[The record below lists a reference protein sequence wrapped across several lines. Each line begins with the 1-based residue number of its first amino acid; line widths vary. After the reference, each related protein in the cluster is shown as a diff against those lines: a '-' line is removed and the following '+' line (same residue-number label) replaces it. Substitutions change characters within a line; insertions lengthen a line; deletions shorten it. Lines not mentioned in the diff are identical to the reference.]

1 MATPKRIIPGM
12 LTKEEDLKIKAAKA
26 NGTYKDPVAEQKL
39 KEQQEQEELEN
50 SKPKMAKASQGRK
63 VANENIIFV
72 GNLNPSLTSEQLQGY
87 FKVCGDVV
95 NCNIVISKQ
104 NKQQLQKQKFEGI
117 EEPEKLSPNFG
128 FIEFTSA
135 VGANMALEQLN
146 EKTIEG
152 YEVQVKKAFKN
163 LSASNASSEPKFNVF
178 VGDLNTDVDDDV
190 LINFFKELEGFVS
203 ANVMWD
209 MATGNNRGYG
219 FVTFNTQESA
229 QAAIDAKN
237 GQELN
242 GKAILCNHAAKKEHK
257 PHRNQNQNRP
267 PKRVFNDLP
276 SFFSLQPQHPD
287 EVTLI
292 PPARFFDKRAVA
304 NFISRSITPVDNTSV
319 FIGGILDQL
328 HRFVLDVYLNEFFGP
343 IVKTEH
349 FQGYC
354 LATFAYKESAAKC
367 IMGLHKYD
375 VAGLST
381 LVVYWKKE
389 FVKKPYNK
397 QPQQQEG
404 EQQQEEGEEEEKKQ
418 DVSVEDEQPQEQNEV
433 SADETQVPEEQLQNL
448 NI

>member
-1 MATPKRIIPGM
+1 M

-26 NGTYKDPVAEQKL
+26 NGTYKDPLAEQKL
-39 KEQQEQEELEN
+39 KEQQELEELEK

-72 GNLNPSLTSEQLQGY
+72 GNLNPIITSEQLQNY

-104 NKQQLQKQKFEGI
+104 NKQELQKQKFNGVEA
-117 EEPEKLSPNFG
+117 PENLAPNFG
-128 FIEFTSA
+128 FIEFSSA
-135 VGANMALEQLN
+135 AGAAMALEQLN
-146 EKTIEG
+146 EKSIEG

-163 LSASNASSEPKFNVF
+163 LSASNSSNDLKFNVF
-178 VGDLNTDVDDDV
+178 VGDLNTDVDDDT
-190 LINFFKELEGFVS
+190 LINFFSQLEGFVS

-219 FVTFNTQESA
+219 FVTFNSQEAA
-229 QAAIDAKN
+229 QAAIDSKN

-242 GKAILCNHAAKKEHK
+242 GKAIVCNHAAKKEQK
-257 PHRNQNQNRP
+257 PQRTQNRP

-292 PPARFFDKRAVA
+292 PPTRFFDKRAVA
-304 NFISRSITPVDNTSV
+304 NFISRSITPVENTSV
-319 FIGGILDQL
+319 FIGGIPDQL

-389 FVKKPYNK
+389 FVKKPFQK
-397 QPQQQEG
+397 QPQNATPETQEQ
-404 EQQQEEGEEEEKKQ
+404 EQQSEEQKEEQVAALE
-418 DVSVEDEQPQEQNEV
+418 S
-433 SADETQVPEEQLQNL
+433 QVPEEELQNL

>member
-1 MATPKRIIPGM
+1 MSASKRFIPGM
-12 LTKEEDLKIKAAKA
+12 LTKEEDLKIKAAKSS
-26 NGTYKDPVAEQKL
+26 GTYVDPLAEQKL
-39 KEQQEQEELEN
+39 KEQQELDELEQ

-63 VANENIIFV
+63 VANENIVFV
-72 GNLNPSLTSEQLQGY
+72 GNLNPTLSSEKLEGY

-104 NKQQLQKQKFEGI
+104 NKQELQKQKFNGV
-117 EEPEKLSPNFG
+117 EEAENLSPNFG
-128 FIEFTSA
+128 FIEFSSA
-135 VGANMALEQLN
+135 NGANMALEQLN

-163 LSASNASSEPKFNVF
+163 LSASNVTSEPKFNVF

-190 LINFFKELEGFVS
+190 LINFFKDLEGFVS

-219 FVTFNTQESA
+219 FVTFSSQESA
-229 QAAIDAKN
+229 QIAIDIKN
-237 GQELN
+237 GSELN
-242 GKAILCNHAAKKEHK
+242 GKAIVCNHAAKKEQK
-257 PHRNQNQNRP
+257 PQRRNNQNRP

-276 SFFSLQPQHPD
+276 SFFSLQPQSPD

-292 PPARFFDKRAVA
+292 PPSRFFDKRAVA
-304 NFISRSITPVDNTSV
+304 NFISRSITPVENTSV
-319 FIGGILDQL
+319 FIGGIPDQL

-389 FVKKPYNK
+389 FVKKPYQK
-397 QPQQQEG
+397 QVENTSAEAEQENQ
-404 EQQQEEGEEEEKKQ
+404 ENEEGEKGIATTEE
-418 DVSVEDEQPQEQNEV
+418 P
-433 SADETQVPEEQLQNL
+433 QVPEEELQNL
-448 NI
+448 SI